1 MEDGY
6 FKKYIWLQ
14 EIKYLFI
21 NNYYNEITIIK
32 MIKNRFIRILLYD
45 YIISYLYIFKMIMYL
60 IPLSAKE
67 RLH

>member
-21 NNYYNEITIIK
+21 NNYYNEITMIK

-45 YIISYLYIFKMIMYL
+45 YI
-60 IPLSAKE
+60 
-67 RLH
+67 